1 MSTENVEVFNKY
13 QGNGVATQFSIG
25 FPYLKREYVKV
36 YLYRKATGEEVKLN
50 SNQFSFV
57 NDQTII
63 FPILSA
69 DDILQEGDILT
80 IQRET
85 TLGSEFEFDNQRRLF
100 PVEVMNADDLSFQQ
114 IQELRREINR
124 SIRVNPTAVET
135 PEELLNTVY
144 SKLDSATAIAG
155 EAIAAADQATIAAE
169 KATVAVE
176 AAEKQVV
183 AVTEYVDEKKAEIDA
198 IVSEAEASV
207 DDAITQATEDVKQA
221 ALDVA
226 QDAISDAAATAT
238 SIVVDYANNEIKPL
252 LNEIASNAAESAE
265 NASESAGLA
274 ANESGNAAIS
284 ATDSQHYAEDSRIWA
299 EGSDS
304 EVGRLDGIHS
314 SKVWAAQ
321 AKTSENN
328 AKTYAESV
336 NPDKFLNK
344 EMITNCIT
352 EIPQDIKLELKDGV
366 LTVKAG
372 SKTYKPDGRYTQS
385 NEDKSVEIKVD
396 GKYFIYTWSFST
408 ITSMPLEY
416 TFSGA
421 TPPTVTRSS
430 LWFDTTNNII
440 KQSSGDGSTWNGNIH
455 LPMAVVTVS
464 NGAISSID
472 QVFNGFGYIGSTV
485 FALPGVKGLIPN
497 GRNADGSLKNIEFE
511 ADRVLTI
518 TTESTNISNLFV
530 GYFGRFDIQ
539 IRNPY
544 NSVYDKDINKWY
556 NPETGNQ
563 FEFCI
568 FGNVSSDS
576 SAKITSFTPKLPFRA
591 VDYNDVEALA
601 SSAFDN
607 KLKVVSTLPSNPDLA
622 VFYYIPE

>member
-36 YLYRKATGEEVKLN
+36 YLYREASGEEVKLN

-57 NDQTII
+57 NDQTIK
-63 FPILSA
+63 FPVLST

-155 EAIAAADQATIAAE
+155 EAIAAADQATVAAE

-226 QDAISDAAATAT
+226 QDAINDAAATAT

-304 EVGRLDGIHS
+304 EVKNIDGEHS
-314 SKVWAAQ
+314 SKVWSEM
-321 AKTSENN
+321 AKTS
-328 AKTYAESV
+328 ATSAASSAELARV
-336 NPDKFLNK
+336 YGNDKINQTH
-344 EMITNCIT
+344 IANCIT
-352 EIPQDIKLELKDGV
+352 EIPQDIKLELNNGT
-366 LTVKAG
+366 LTLKAG
-372 SKTYKPDGRYTQS
+372 SKVYVPNGKNADGSLKFDEKITTKDLQYKGYYSDTRMILANSNLQGLDGLT
-385 NEDKSVEIKVD
+385 V
-396 GKYFIYTWSFST
+396 
-408 ITSMPLEY
+408 TSMI
-416 TFSGA
+416 SGA
-421 TPPTVTRSS
+421 TAPTSAQYMF
-430 LWFDTTNNII
+430 WYDTTNNII
-440 KQSSGDGSTWNGNIH
+440 KLSTDKGVTWKGQYSLPFCIETSSS
-455 LPMAVVTVS
+455 S
-464 NGAISSID
+464 AITSIN

-485 FALPGVKGLIPN
+485 FALPGVKGLIPS
-497 GRNADGSLKNIEFE
+497 GRNADGTLKNREFTTNR
-511 ADRVLTI
+511 ALT
-518 TTESTNISNLFV
+518 TLVTSNVVV
-530 GYFGRFDIQ
+530 GVRENAIGVSGNYSFDEINNQ
-539 IRNPY
+539 NN
-544 NSVYDKDINKWY
+544 NSGSFWNVATIGDVI
-556 NPETGNQ
+556 
-563 FEFCI
+563 
-568 FGNVSSDS
+568 VSSG
-576 SAKITSFTPKLPFRA
+576 KITSFTPKLPFRA
-591 VDYNDVEALA
+591 VDWND
-601 SSAFDN
+601 
-607 KLKVVSTLPSNPDLA
+607 LPSVIEQYAPMPTIT
-622 VFYYIPE
+622 YWE